1 MKYVDSIKGSV
12 LALII
17 FALLSIIIPGGQ
29 HAGSVE
35 TILTISTFLFAI
47 IAGFHISRL
56 NQRYNDIREL
66 ISIEDAYFLSL
77 YRTAKIFGQEFTDNI
92 IEKIDEYYI
101 TSFDSEIA
109 DYYKQ
114 TAPCLAQI
122 YEILYG
128 IKEKSNDSTYASM
141 VSILSIIEEKRNKNS
156 VISQEKINA
165 GQWAVLIL
173 LAITIVFCLFYL
185 NTNLF
190 YSQFLLVLLATI
202 QVLVLLTIRDLQ
214 NLKLGGKI
222 MPVLESG
229 QEVLESMGKLRYYNQ
244 KLIEQI
250 KIPKHIKTYRFG
262 LHKPGEKTRIKIVK

>member
-35 TILTISTFLFAI
+35 TILTIATFLFAI

-77 YRTAKIFGQEFTDNI
+77 YRTAKIFGQEFTDNV